1 MFKGVGRQVVVLR
14 NTDSQIFEEAIFIIK
29 DGAKVS
35 KPDMLTECERIIRN
49 NYTGNRK
56 YITKRKNAKTKI
68 LFLGI
73 AAAILFIATIIT
85 VISCL

>member
-14 NTDSQIFEEAIFIIK
+14 STDSQIFEEAIFIIK

-35 KPDMLTECERIIRN
+35 KPDMLSECERIIRN
-49 NYTGNRK
+49 NYTGNPV
-56 YITKRKNAKTKI
+56 YITKRKNAKNKTLCI
-68 LFLGI
+68 GI
-73 AAAILFIATIIT
+73 AAAVILIATIIT